1 MKYYSE
7 GFNVDKDYDKILR
20 HRQSL
25 LYEIIPQ
32 KSSIHNTL
40 ITTFG
45 IKNNEYRWSFDNVV
59 TMDDLFESD

>member
-7 GFNVDKDYDKILR
+7 GFNVDEDYDKILR